1 MQIPANATNV
11 PITYMA
17 GGKQYIVIAVA
28 AVGKP
33 AELLA
38 LSLP

>member
-1 MQIPANATNV
+1 MVN
-11 PITYMA
+11 
-17 GGKQYIVIAVA
+17 GKQYIIIAVG

-38 LSLP
+38 LTLP

>member
-1 MQIPANATNV
+1 
-11 PITYMA
+11 MA
-17 GGKQYIVIAVA
+17 GGKQYIVIAVG

-38 LSLP
+38 LALP

>member
-1 MQIPANATNV
+1 
-11 PITYMA
+11 
-17 GGKQYIVIAVA
+17 VIAVA

-38 LSLP
+38 LALP